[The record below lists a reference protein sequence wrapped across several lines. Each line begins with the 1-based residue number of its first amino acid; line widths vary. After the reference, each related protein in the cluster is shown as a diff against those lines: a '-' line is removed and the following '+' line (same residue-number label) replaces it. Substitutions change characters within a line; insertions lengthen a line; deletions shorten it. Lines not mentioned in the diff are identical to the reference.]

1 VLLAFIDES
10 SNRLHYRTLGL
21 IVHQDKVR
29 LLLEGL
35 NAVMDQAAATYE
47 EIGPD
52 DELHGHDLFHG
63 TETWAPLRRL
73 TRARISIYRQAL
85 EVVAEHCEAFFVEG
99 LDRGSFQRKYAD
111 EHDEHV
117 TTLLHLLEKLDRY
130 ADRRGQDLIVVADEH
145 HTARAAQE
153 ALRRTR
159 NGTVWGYRG
168 RPRRVVDTIYFVSS
182 EMSRPVQAADM
193 VAFLHQRVSDVVEVD
208 KRAARAN
215 ELLWSVIAPSMRKER
230 IWKP

>member
-21 IVHQDKVR
+21 IVHQDNAR
-29 LLLEGL
+29 LLLDGL
-35 NAVMDQAAATYE
+35 NSVMDRAAATYDGIE
-47 EIGPD
+47 PD
-52 DELHGHDLFHG
+52 DELHGHDLFQA
-63 TETWAPLRRL
+63 TEGWASLRRL
-73 TRARISIYRQAL
+73 TRARISIYKQSL
-85 EVVAEHCEAFFVEG
+85 EVIAEFCEVFFVEG
-99 LDRGSFQRKYAD
+99 LDRGRFQSRYAD

-153 ALRRTR
+153 ALRGTR
-159 NGTVWGYRG
+159 SRAVWGYRG
-168 RPRRVVDTIYFVSS
+168 HPRRVVDTIYFVSS
-182 EMSRPVQAADM
+182 EMSRLVQAADM
-193 VAFLHQRVSDVVEVD
+193 VAFLHQRVADVVETD

-215 ELLWSVIAPSMRKER
+215 EELWSVIAPSMRKER
-230 IWKP
+230 IWRP